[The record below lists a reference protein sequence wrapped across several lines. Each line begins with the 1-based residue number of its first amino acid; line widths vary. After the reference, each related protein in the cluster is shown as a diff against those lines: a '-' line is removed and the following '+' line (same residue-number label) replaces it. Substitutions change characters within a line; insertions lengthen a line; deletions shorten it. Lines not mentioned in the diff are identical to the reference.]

1 MARYEINGQIYEVP
15 DEVQG
20 QQLVETLTM
29 LSEQTAAPS
38 APAAPEAQEPP
49 PAAPQGQPDPGM
61 AGNLQRAISGER
73 LTPEQLQQPISREPG
88 MVRDALANIGLEA
101 MAAVNRGATGI
112 ADFAASLPNAV
123 AQLSGRQ
130 EQIPSLTEAAS
141 AGTAGG
147 FMEPGL
153 ARDVVRGGGELAA
166 PGALAGAGF
175 RAAAQQLPRF
185 GRAGESVLSG
195 TIRQLGQS
203 TPMQDIAFS
212 ALSGGGAALG
222 GTTGEAIAGQEG
234 RQVGELAG
242 GLLAPLAGGLR
253 PMRAASDARTPIP
266 RPTTAAEDEAIA
278 ATQATGVEAFPA
290 QRTLDPQQLRAQRFL
305 PELTPATERA
315 AESLSRQN
323 RQASAAV
330 DDFVRAIA
338 PDDAVVT
345 AAGRFRNAS
354 QRAIEAQKDI
364 RAQKASPLYQKAFDE
379 FDKPQ
384 QIDGIK
390 EGGPDSVTV
399 FHGTSE
405 DAASSIKSSG
415 RIEGPAFFTPRRNIA
430 EEFADGGE
438 VLEVKIPRSELKVDL
453 DLPGARLLD
462 PDEAARALD
471 LEENLDIDDFI
482 ERGFSVGTER
492 PVIISDIADT
502 GRSIDIDPV
511 LTQSRRVLHEFP
523 ESGSV
528 SKSIQRVI
536 NMIGSD
542 PSLKRLHNVKLEIDD
557 MLTKVGDGS
566 LGNTAKRELRNI
578 KQALVDQMEAASP
591 AYREARLTFEAES
604 PAVTQLEE
612 SIIGK
617 IADIDDTQLKNVS
630 RRIFDPAETN
640 PTVVRRAKAVIDEVD
655 PDAWNRLVRAEI
667 ERRIGSIRPE
677 VGTSFENIPGKLN
690 RAIFGTGKQRDAL
703 MSGLSGE
710 ERRNAELLET
720 ALTRASLGRP
730 GGSETAGRQQFIRE
744 LDTGVVSTVRNFLRE
759 PIDRAIGIGES
770 AAFDRRAKALADA
783 LFDPAW
789 SGEAREAFKD
799 RSGKSFGFL
808 LYRINDLLRDQ
819 QESEEQESE
828 QRQQAPV
835 PPASTAQQE
844 LRAQ

>member
-49 PAAPQGQPDPGM
+49 PAAPQGQPDLGM

-73 LTPEQLQQPISREPG
+73 LTPEQLQQPISRESG

-101 MAAVNRGATGI
+101 MAAANRSGTSI
-112 ADFAASLPNAV
+112 VDFAAQLPNAI
-123 AQLSGRQ
+123 AQLAGQ

-203 TPMQDIAFS
+203 TPTQDVAFS

-222 GTTGEAIAGQEG
+222 GAGGEAIGGEGG
-234 RQVGELAG
+234 RQVGELVG

-253 PMRAASDARTPIP
+253 PMRAAQEVRA
-266 RPTTAAEDEAIA
+266 PTALPAEQEAIEA
-278 ATQATGVEAFPA
+278 AAATGVDIFPA
-290 QRTLDPQQLRAQRFL
+290 QRTLDPQRLRAQRFL

-315 AESLSRQN
+315 AEALSRQN
-323 RQASAAV
+323 QQVSSAV

-354 QRAIEAQKDI
+354 QRAIEAQKAI
-364 RAQKASPLYQKAFDE
+364 RSERASPLYQQAFE
-379 FDKPQ
+379 
-384 QIDGIK
+384 
-390 EGGPDSVTV
+390 EG
-399 FHGTSE
+399 
-405 DAASSIKSSG
+405 A
-415 RIEGPAFFTPRRNIA
+415 
-430 EEFADGGE
+430 
-438 VLEVKIPRSELKVDL
+438 LVDL
-453 DLPGARLLD
+453 QPVRQS
-462 PDEAARALD
+462 
-471 LEENLDIDDFI
+471 I
-482 ERGFSVGTER
+482 ERT
-492 PVIISDIADT
+492 IS
-502 GRSIDIDPV
+502 
-511 LTQSRRVLHEFP
+511 EFP
-523 ESGSV
+523 EGGAV
-528 SKSIQRVI
+528 AKAAEKVGR
-536 NMIGSD
+536 MLSD
-542 PSLKRLHNVKLEIDD
+542 GANLKQLHNAKLEVDD

-578 KQALVDQMEAASP
+578 KQALVDQMEEASP

-710 ERRNAELLET
+710 QRRNAELLET

>member
-38 APAAPEAQEPP
+38 APAAPEVPEAP
-49 PAAPQGQPDPGM
+49 PAAPQGQPDVGM

-73 LTPEQLQQPISREPG
+73 LTPEQLQQPVSREPG

-130 EQIPSLTEAAS
+130 EQIPSLTEAVS

-153 ARDVVRGGGELAA
+153 ARDVVRGGGELVG
-166 PGALAGAGF
+166 PGALAGSVF
-175 RAAAQQLPRF
+175 RSAAQQLPRF

-203 TPMQDIAFS
+203 TPIQDVAFS

-222 GTTGEAIAGQEG
+222 GAGGEVLGGEAG
-234 RQVGELAG
+234 RQVGEFTG
-242 GLLAPLAGGLR
+242 GLLAPLAGGLL
-253 PMRAASDARTPIP
+253 PMRAAAEAATPIP
-266 RPTTAAEDEAIA
+266 RPTTQVEDEAIA
-278 ATQATGVEAFPA
+278 AAQATGLQPLPA

-315 AESLSRQN
+315 AQALSQQN
-323 RQASAAV
+323 QQASSAV
-330 DDFVRAIA
+330 NDFVRAIA

-354 QRAIEAQKDI
+354 QRALEAARSVRQ
-364 RAQKASPLYQKAFDE
+364 QKASPIYQQAIE
-379 FDKPQ
+379 Q
-384 QIDGIK
+384 
-390 EGGPDSVTV
+390 
-399 FHGTSE
+399 
-405 DAASSIKSSG
+405 AAPVDVQPVN
-415 RIEGPAFFTPRRNIA
+415 RMLVNLVRRY
-430 EEFADGGE
+430 
-438 VLEVKIPRSELKVDL
+438 
-453 DLPGARLLD
+453 
-462 PDEAARALD
+462 
-471 LEENLDIDDFI
+471 
-482 ERGFSVGTER
+482 
-492 PVIISDIADT
+492 
-502 GRSIDIDPV
+502 
-511 LTQSRRVLHEFP
+511 P

-528 SKSIQRVI
+528 SRTARKVLNLMGQSETTVLGSTGEAVRVAAGQR
-536 NMIGSD
+536 
-542 PSLKRLHNVKLEIDD
+542 PSLARMHNVKLEIDD
-557 MLTKVGDGS
+557 MLSKVGEDA
-566 LGNTAKRELRNI
+566 LGNTAKRELVQI
-578 KQALVDQMEAASP
+578 KQALLEQMESASPVYRDARLAFEAASP
-591 AYREARLTFEAES
+591 
-604 PAVTQLEE
+604 PVTQLEE

-617 IADIDDTQLKNVS
+617 IANIDDTQLKNVS

-640 PTVVRRAKAVIDEVD
+640 PTVVRQAKQVIDDVD
-655 PDAWNRLVRAEI
+655 PDAWNRLVRAEV

-703 MSGLSGE
+703 LSGLNPE
-710 ERRNAELLET
+710 QRRNAELLET

-744 LDTGVVSTVRNFLRE
+744 LDTGVVSALRNFFRE
-759 PIDRAIGIGES
+759 PVDRIIGLGES
-770 AAFDRRAKALADA
+770 QSFDRRAKALADA

-789 SGEAREAFKD
+789 SGEAREALKD
-799 RSGKSFGFL
+799 RSGKAFGFL
-808 LYRINDLLRDQ
+808 LYRVNDALESLDRTQNQTDQ
-819 QESEEQESE
+819 QS
-828 QRQQAPV
+828 QQPRVPLASAAQPV
-835 PPASTAQQE
+835 LQAQ
-844 LRAQ
+844 